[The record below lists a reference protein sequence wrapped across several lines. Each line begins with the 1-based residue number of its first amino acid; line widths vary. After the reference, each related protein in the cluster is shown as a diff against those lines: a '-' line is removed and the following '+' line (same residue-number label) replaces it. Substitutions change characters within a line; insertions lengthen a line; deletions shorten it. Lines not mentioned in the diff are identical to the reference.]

1 MGVGPADA
9 ALGTHRLRAAA
20 TTAAAR
26 TACEGGSPWID
37 TAPNYGAGTVHRELR
52 PVLEE
57 FPAVRVATKTGFY
70 TRTQGREAVE
80 AGVLQAGLAGVRHSL
95 DPGFLDWQTRR
106 STTDLGRADIV
117 FVHNPETVGHGD
129 RDRLHAELRAA
140 FAVLEDLAAS
150 GLIGGYGVATWSG
163 FTKDAFTVPELLA
176 LARDVGGPGHHLAAV
191 QQPVSLVMAQPITRA
206 LDGRGPLVQA
216 RSAGLLAFGSAPL
229 HGGELLDLVTPELV
243 ELIRPGA
250 DPAAACLLAA
260 GSCPSLD
267 VLLVSASTRDHW
279 DTAVAALDE
288 PLTDTELRK
297 VLDVL
302 APR

>member
-1 MGVGPADA
+1 MTAEP

-20 TTAAAR
+20 TAAAAR
-26 TACEGGSPWID
+26 TACEGGSRWID
-37 TAPNYGAGTVHRELR
+37 TAPNYGRGTVHAQLR

-70 TRTQGREAVE
+70 TRAQGEEAVE
-80 AGVLQAGLAGVRHSL
+80 AGVLHAGLADARHSL
-95 DPGFLDWQTRR
+95 DPRFIDWQTRR
-106 STTDLGRADIV
+106 STAVLGRADIV

-140 FAVLEDLAAS
+140 FAVLEDLVGS

-163 FTKDAFTVPELLA
+163 FTEDAFTVPELLT
-176 LARDVGGPGHHLAAV
+176 LAREAGGPGHHLAAV
-191 QQPVSLVMAQPITRA
+191 QQPVSLVMAHPITRA

-216 RSAGLLAFGSAPL
+216 RSAGLLTFASAPL

-243 ELIRPGA
+243 EFIRPEA
-250 DPAAACLLAA
+250 DPAEACLLAA

-279 DTAVAALDE
+279 DTAVSALDD

-302 APR
+302 TPR

>member
-1 MGVGPADA
+1 MTAEA
-9 ALGTHRLRAAA
+9 ALGTHRVRAAA
-20 TTAAAR
+20 TAAR
-26 TACEGGSPWID
+26 TACEGGTGWID
-37 TAPNYGAGTVHRELR
+37 TAPNYGAGTVHTQLR
-52 PVLEE
+52 PVLDD

-70 TRTQGREAVE
+70 THAQGQAAVE
-80 AGVLQAGLAGVRHSL
+80 AGVLRPGQADARHSL
-95 DPGFLDWQTRR
+95 APDFIDWQTRH
-106 STTDLGRADIV
+106 SAAALGHADIV

-129 RDRLHAELRAA
+129 RDRLHTELRNA
-140 FAVLEDLAAS
+140 FEVLE
-150 GLIGGYGVATWSG
+150 GLVGAGVIGGYGVATWSG
-163 FTKDAFTVPELLA
+163 FTDDAFTVPELLT
-176 LARDVGGPGHHLAAV
+176 LARETGGPGHHLAAV

-229 HGGELLDLVTPELV
+229 HGGELLDLITPELV

-250 DPAAACLLAA
+250 PPAAACLLAA

-267 VLLVSASTRDHW
+267 VLLVSASTPQHW
-279 DTAVAALDE
+279 DAAVSALDT
-288 PLTDTELRK
+288 PMTDTELRK

>member
-1 MGVGPADA
+1 MTAEP
-9 ALGTHRLRAAA
+9 ALGTHRLRA
-20 TTAAAR
+20 TVTGAAAR
-26 TACEGGSPWID
+26 TACEGGSRWID
-37 TAPNYGAGTVHRELR
+37 TAPNYDVGTVHRQLR

-70 TRTQGREAVE
+70 TPAQGEEAVE
-80 AGVLQAGLAGVRHSL
+80 AGVLHTGLAEARHSL
-95 DPGFLDWQTRR
+95 APGFLDWQTRR

-140 FAVLEDLAAS
+140 FAALEDLAGA
-150 GLIGGYGVATWSG
+150 GLIGGYGVATWTG
-163 FTKDAFTVPELLA
+163 FTEDAFTIPELLT
-176 LARDVGGPGHHLAAV
+176 LAREAGGPGHHLAAV
-191 QQPVSLVMAQPITRA
+191 QQPVSLVMAHPITRA
-206 LDGRGPLVQA
+206 LDGHGPLAEA
-216 RSAGLLAFGSAPL
+216 RSAGLLTFGSAPL
-229 HGGELLDLVTPELV
+229 HGGELLDLVNPELV
-243 ELIRPGA
+243 EFIRPNTS
-250 DPAAACLLAA
+250 PAMACLLAA

-267 VLLVSASTRDHW
+267 VLLVSASTPDHW
-279 DTAVAALDE
+279 NTAVAALDD

>member
-1 MGVGPADA
+1 MTAEP
-9 ALGTHRLRAAA
+9 ALGTHKVRAV
-20 TTAAAR
+20 TAAAR
-26 TACEGGSPWID
+26 TACEGGSRWID
-37 TAPNYGAGTVHRELR
+37 TAPNYGGGTVQRELR

-70 TRTQGREAVE
+70 TRTQGEEAVE
-80 AGVLQAGLAGVRHSL
+80 AGALPAGLTEARHSL
-95 DPGFLDWQTRR
+95 APGFIDWQTRR

-117 FVHNPETVGHGD
+117 FVHNPESVGHSD
-129 RDRLHAELRAA
+129 RDRLHAEIRAA
-140 FAVLEDLAAS
+140 FTVLEDLATS

-163 FTKDAFTVPELLA
+163 FTEDAFTIPELLT
-176 LARDVGGPGHHLAAV
+176 LAREAGGSGHHLAAV
-191 QQPVSLVMAQPITRA
+191 QQPVSLVLAHPVTRA

-216 RSAGLLAFGSAPL
+216 RSAGLLTFGSAPL

-243 ELIRPGA
+243 EFIRPNTA
-250 DPAAACLLAA
+250 PAAACLLAA

-267 VLLVSASTRDHW
+267 VLLISASSREHW
-279 DTAVAALDE
+279 DTAVEALDD